1 VSPRHPAKR
10 SRQARQVVEDSI
22 YLSEWMMAEQ
32 AAARRDEALTR
43 FLHACS
49 WCVVVL
55 TATVVGLLILDAVQG
70 R

>member
-1 VSPRHPAKR
+1 MSPRHPAKR
-10 SRQARQVVEDSI
+10 SRQARQVVQDS
-22 YLSEWMMAEQ
+22 YDLAEWYATER
-32 AAARRDEALTR
+32 AAARRDEAVTR

>member
-1 VSPRHPAKR
+1 MSPRHPAKR
-10 SRQARQVVEDSI
+10 SRQARQVVTDTIE
-22 YLSEWMMAEQ
+22 LSEWVAAERAQ
-32 AAARRDEALTR
+32 TRRDEAVTR